1 MTKINSIILH
11 LQLLF
16 LFWVDF
22 SAIFKYYCCLKWNML
37 NTKNPVV
44 QELIKLQWEI
54 AKSEMSKELQEK
66 EIGVG
71 S

>member
-1 MTKINSIILH
+1 
-11 LQLLF
+11 
-16 LFWVDF
+16 
-22 SAIFKYYCCLKWNML
+22 ML